1 MVNQINDIASQA
13 SQGSIAAIIQVL
25 NEKLAN
31 SGVRTRAVF
40 DSGVLQILCE
50 ARTPETLKKST
61 LVQQIRQI
69 LESIA
74 PRNVHRVNINSRIV
88 REQQLLWLEEINRDP
103 KNQLLWSEEITLRKP
118 NILQQIIRD
127 FKETNKESQKLQ
139 LPQPHSSR
147 HLLIHNSNRKNKSFF
162 GGMINTL
169 GLCILLLSAG
179 WVAYYLLGSKINNS
193 IETATL
199 ESSTSNLTKI
209 KSLKPTNINQNRLK
223 KPVINTSP
231 TVSQATTQAISQ
243 SEDDVFAVA
252 VRIANQAVE
261 DAKSTKTSAE
271 WLDLAAKWQRASDLM
286 AEVPSS
292 HSRFKEAQSRIQLYK
307 AYSESALKEA
317 NNK

>member
-40 DSGVLQILCE
+40 DGGVLQLLCE
-50 ARTPETLKKST
+50 ARTKESLEKSS
-61 LVQQIRQI
+61 LVQKIKQI

-103 KNQLLWSEEITLRKP
+103 ENQLLWSEQITLKKANPLKR
-118 NILQQIIRD
+118 IIRD
-127 FKETNKESQKLQ
+127 FQENKKESQKLQ
-139 LPQPHSSR
+139 LPQPQSSR
-147 HLLIHNSNRKNKSFF
+147 HLLISNKTKPRKSFL
-162 GGMINTL
+162 GGMMNAL
-169 GLCILLLSAG
+169 GLCVLLLSAG
-179 WVAYYLLGSKINNS
+179 WLTYYFLSGKIKNS

-199 ESSTSNLTKI
+199 KYEVPNESNI
-209 KSLKPTNINQNRLK
+209 KSSKPADITKNQLKT
-223 KPVINTSP
+223 PVVNN
-231 TVSQATTQAISQ
+231 SQATSKNL
-243 SEDDVFAVA
+243 EDDIFYTA

-261 DAKSTKTSAE
+261 DRKTANTSE
-271 WLDLAAKWQRASDLM
+271 KWLDVAEKWQYASDLM
-286 AEVPSS
+286 AEVPST

-307 AYSESALKEA
+307 EYSDLAKEKA

>member
-40 DSGVLQILCE
+40 DSGVLQLLCE
-50 ARTPETLKKST
+50 ARTKESLDKSS
-61 LVQQIRQI
+61 LVQKIKQI

-103 KNQLLWSEEITLRKP
+103 ENQLLWSEQITLKKP
-118 NILQQIIRD
+118 NVLKRIIRD
-127 FKETNKESQKLQ
+127 FKENKKESQKIQ
-139 LPQPHSSR
+139 LPQPQSSR
-147 HLLIHNSNRKNKSFF
+147 HLIVSNKSKPKKSFL
-162 GGMINTL
+162 GGMMNVF
-169 GLCILLLSAG
+169 GLCFLILSAG
-179 WVAYYLLGSKINNS
+179 WLTYYFLGSRIKNS

-199 ESSTSNLTKI
+199 RYEAPNESKI
-209 KSLKPTNINQNRLK
+209 KSSKPTDTNKNQLK
-223 KPVINTSP
+223 TPVVDS
-231 TVSQATTQAISQ
+231 SQAASKNL
-243 SEDDVFAVA
+243 EDDIFYTAI
-252 VRIANQAVE
+252 RIANQAVE
-261 DAKSTKTSAE
+261 DRKTANTSDK
-271 WLDLAAKWQRASDLM
+271 WLDVAEKWQYASDLM

-307 AYSESALKEA
+307 EYSDLAKEKA
-317 NNK
+317 SKE

>member
-40 DSGVLQILCE
+40 DGGVLQLLCE
-50 ARTPETLKKST
+50 ARTKESLEKSP
-61 LVQQIRQI
+61 LVQKIKQI

-103 KNQLLWSEEITLRKP
+103 ENQLLWSEQITLKKP
-118 NILQQIIRD
+118 NIVKQIIRD
-127 FKETNKESQKLQ
+127 LKENKKKPQ
-139 LPQPHSSR
+139 LPQPQSSR
-147 HLLIHNSNRKNKSFF
+147 YLIVSNKSKPKKSFL
-162 GGMINTL
+162 GGMINAV
-169 GLCILLLSAG
+169 GLCLILLSAG
-179 WVAYYLLGSKINNS
+179 WLAYDFLGSKIQNS

-199 ESSTSNLTKI
+199 KYKAPNESKI
-209 KSLKPTNINQNRLK
+209 KYLKPTEIKNKLQT
-223 KPVINTSP
+223 PVVNASP
-231 TVSQATTQAISQ
+231 TDVQAPYQQ
-243 SEDDVFAVA
+243 LEDDIFYIAI
-252 VRIANQAVE
+252 RIANQAVE
-261 DAKSTKTSAE
+261 DRKTANTSDK
-271 WLDLAAKWQRASDLM
+271 WLDVAEKWQYASDLM

-307 AYSESALKEA
+307 EYSDLAKEKA

>member
-40 DSGVLQILCE
+40 DGGVLQLLCE
-50 ARTPETLKKST
+50 ARTKESLEKSS
-61 LVQQIRQI
+61 LVQKIKQI
-69 LESIA
+69 LESVA

-103 KNQLLWSEEITLRKP
+103 ENQLLWSEQITLKKP
-118 NILQQIIRD
+118 NVLKRIIRD
-127 FKETNKESQKLQ
+127 FQESKKESQKLQ
-139 LPQPHSSR
+139 LPQPQSSR
-147 HLLIHNSNRKNKSFF
+147 HLIVSNKSKSKKSFF
-162 GGMINTL
+162 GGVFNAF

-179 WVAYYLLGSKINNS
+179 WLTYYFLGSRIKNS

-199 ESSTSNLTKI
+199 KYEAPDESKI
-209 KSLKPTNINQNRLK
+209 KSSKPTDISKNQLK
-223 KPVINTSP
+223 TPVINSSP
-231 TVSQATTQAISQ
+231 TVSEAVSQ
-243 SEDDVFAVA
+243 KLEDDIFYIA

-261 DAKSTKTSAE
+261 DRKTANTSDK
-271 WLDLAAKWQRASDLM
+271 WLDVAEKWQYASDLM
-286 AEVPSS
+286 AEVPST

-307 AYSESALKEA
+307 EYSDLAKEKA
-317 NNK
+317 NNKSF

>member
-40 DSGVLQILCE
+40 DAGVLQLLCE
-50 ARTPETLKKST
+50 ARTKENLEKST
-61 LVQQIRQI
+61 LVQKIKQI

-103 KNQLLWSEEITLRKP
+103 ENQLLWSEQITLKKP
-118 NILQQIIRD
+118 NVLKLIIRD
-127 FKETNKESQKLQ
+127 FKENKKELQKPL
-139 LPQPHSSR
+139 LPQPQSSR
-147 HLLIHNSNRKNKSFF
+147 HLIVGNRSKPKKSFLAR
-162 GGMINTL
+162 MMNAL
-169 GLCILLLSAG
+169 GLCLILLSAG
-179 WVAYYLLGSKINNS
+179 WLAYYFLGSKIQNS

-199 ESSTSNLTKI
+199 KYNSPNESKI
-209 KSLKPTNINQNRLK
+209 KSLKPTDTNKDKLQT
-223 KPVINTSP
+223 PVVNASP
-231 TVSQATTQAISQ
+231 TTSQQL
-243 SEDDVFAVA
+243 EDDIFYIAI
-252 VRIANQAVE
+252 RIANQAVE
-261 DAKSTKTSAE
+261 DRKTANTSVK
-271 WLDLAAKWQRASDLM
+271 WLDVAEKWQYASDLM

-307 AYSESALKEA
+307 EYSDLAKEKA
-317 NNK
+317 NKK

>member
-40 DSGVLQILCE
+40 DGGVLQLLCE
-50 ARTPETLKKST
+50 ARTKESLEKSS
-61 LVQQIRQI
+61 LVQKIKQI

-103 KNQLLWSEEITLRKP
+103 ENQLLWSEQITLKKP
-118 NILQQIIRD
+118 NPLKRIIRD
-127 FKETNKESQKLQ
+127 FQENKKESQKLQ
-139 LPQPHSSR
+139 LPQPQSSR
-147 HLLIHNSNRKNKSFF
+147 HLLISNKTKPRKSFL
-162 GGMINTL
+162 GGMMNAL

-179 WVAYYLLGSKINNS
+179 WLTYYFLSGKIKNS

-199 ESSTSNLTKI
+199 KYEVPNESNI
-209 KSLKPTNINQNRLK
+209 KSSKPADITKNQLKT
-223 KPVINTSP
+223 PVVNN
-231 TVSQATTQAISQ
+231 SQATSKNL
-243 SEDDVFAVA
+243 EDDIFYTA

-261 DAKSTKTSAE
+261 DRKTANTSE
-271 WLDLAAKWQRASDLM
+271 KWLDVAEKWQYASDLM
-286 AEVPSS
+286 AEVPST

-307 AYSESALKEA
+307 EYSDLAKEKA

>member
-40 DSGVLQILCE
+40 DGGVLQLLCE
-50 ARTPETLKKST
+50 ARTIENLEKST
-61 LVQQIRQI
+61 LVQKIKQI

-103 KNQLLWSEEITLRKP
+103 ENQLLWSEQITLKKP
-118 NILQQIIRD
+118 NVLKQIIRD
-127 FKETNKESQKLQ
+127 FKENKKESQKPL
-139 LPQPHSSR
+139 LPQPQSSR
-147 HLLIHNSNRKNKSFF
+147 LIVSNKSKPKKSLLA
-162 GGMINTL
+162 GMMNAL
-169 GLCILLLSAG
+169 GLCLLLLSAS
-179 WVAYYLLGSKINNS
+179 WLAYYFLGSKIRNS

-199 ESSTSNLTKI
+199 KYKVPNESKI
-209 KSLKPTNINQNRLK
+209 KSLKPIDIKNKLQTPALNA
-223 KPVINTSP
+223 SP
-231 TVSQATTQAISQ
+231 TDSQAPYQQ
-243 SEDDVFAVA
+243 LEDDIFYIAI
-252 VRIANQAVE
+252 RIANQAVE
-261 DAKSTKTSAE
+261 DRKTANTSAK
-271 WLDLAAKWQRASDLM
+271 WLDVAEKWQYASDLM

-307 AYSESALKEA
+307 EYSDLAKEKA
-317 NNK
+317 NKN